1 MPRRMAVTK
10 VKDFQDPVHGFIRIL
25 PQEHAI
31 VDTFPFQRL
40 RRVSQLGLTS
50 RLYHGAEHTRFGHS
64 LGVMHL
70 AGRATERILTEN
82 DVAIRGVAGWSEA
95 EYGERCAGIVQLA
108 RLGGLLHDVGHSP
121 FSHAGEQRLF
131 AGKLRHEAYSAAI
144 VQDTEIGVLVDEALK
159 DHGMNRTDVV
169 NLLSGENVPG
179 AYGFVRQLLDSPYD
193 VDKMDYLMRDSHY
206 CGVAYGT
213 FDMDRLITSLTLDT
227 EHETGELRLAVEWG
241 GYHALEALVI
251 ARYFMFTQV
260 YFHRVRRAYDLILTD
275 FVQDC
280 LADAYGSATYPA
292 PPQLDDYLKWD
303 DSRVLSLAV
312 DRMDA
317 STENLAWMI
326 CTRRHP
332 KLVFETVPHPD
343 MMEARKAL
351 RQLLPEVSARFPETR
366 LWRDKATDHPE
377 RYQGEDIPIKKRDV
391 PDHFIS
397 FVGTSEALKGLRE
410 VGQVRLYAYIGDDT
424 QRLDEI
430 RQFCRALMS

>member
-1 MPRRMAVTK
+1 MVVAK
-10 VKDFQDPVHGFIRIL
+10 VKDFQDPVHGFIRVL
-25 PQEHAI
+25 PHEHAI

-50 RLYHGAEHTRFGHS
+50 RLYHGAEHSRFGHS

-70 AGRATERILTEN
+70 AGRATQRILGEN
-82 DVAIRGVAGWSEA
+82 EVAIRDVAGWSEA
-95 EYGERCAGIVQLA
+95 EYRKRCDGIVQLA
-108 RLGGLLHDVGHSP
+108 RLGGLLHDIGHSP
-121 FSHAGEQRLF
+121 FSHAGEQKLF
-131 AGKLRHEAYSAAI
+131 AGKLRHESYSAAI
-144 VQDTEIGVLVDEALK
+144 VEQTEIGVLVDEALK
-159 DHGMNRTDVV
+159 EHGMNRADVV
-169 NLLSGENVPG
+169 NLLRGENVPG

-227 EHETGELRLAVEWG
+227 EGEAGELRLAVEMG

-275 FVQDC
+275 FIQEC
-280 LADAYGSATYPA
+280 LTEVHGSGTYPE
-292 PPQLDDYLKWD
+292 PPQLDEYLKWD

-326 CTRRHP
+326 CSRRHP
-332 KLVFETVPHPD
+332 KLAFETLPHPD
-343 MMEARKAL
+343 MMQARAAL
-351 RQLLPEVSARFPETR
+351 RRLLPEVNARFPEIR

-377 RYQGEDIPIKKRDV
+377 RYQGEDIPMKTRGT

-410 VGQVRLYAYIGDDT
+410 VGQVRLYAFVGDDVD
-424 QRLDEI
+424 RLDEI
-430 RQFCRALMS
+430 RLFCRNLMS